1 MKHCMIVDDSDVIRK
16 VARRLLEKMDVMISE
31 AENGQ
36 DALERCRARM
46 PDALLVDWHMPVMS
60 GHDFMVALRL
70 EKAGKTPHIIYLTSE
85 NDPDDIARAMSSG
98 ANDVLIKPFDKE
110 TFDAKFYEA
119 GVR

>member
-16 VARRLLEKMDVMISE
+16 VARRLLEKLEVMISE

-46 PDALLVDWHMPVMS
+46 PDAILVDWHMPVMN
-60 GHDFMVALRL
+60 GADFIAALRS
-70 EKAGKTPHIIYLTSE
+70 EKDGKKPHVIYCTSE
-85 NDPDDIARAMSSG
+85 NDSEDIARAMGAG

-110 TFDAKFYEA
+110 SFDSKFWEA
-119 GVR
+119 GIR